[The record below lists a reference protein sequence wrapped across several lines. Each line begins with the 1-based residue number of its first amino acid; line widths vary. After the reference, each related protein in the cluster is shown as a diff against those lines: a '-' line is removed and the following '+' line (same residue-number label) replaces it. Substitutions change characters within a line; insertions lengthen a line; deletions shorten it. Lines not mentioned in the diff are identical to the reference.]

1 MNIKEMGRNKRARL
15 SRGERKH
22 LENRVEKPTKMSCTV
37 ERDVER
43 VFSGVGY
50 TQSQIMLRANELS
63 SKRCPSDLI
72 NKNHAREQC
81 GWDETA
87 NPYYCSLRNGCSRGM
102 RRQKNLENSLLVT
115 EV

>member
-1 MNIKEMGRNKRARL
+1 MFY
-15 SRGERKH
+15 
-22 LENRVEKPTKMSCTV
+22 TV

-87 NPYYCSLRNGCSRGM
+87 NPYYCSLRNGCSRI
-102 RRQKNLENSLLVT
+102 RRQKKLENSLLAT